1 MKIAVFGSSGR
12 MGMEV
17 CRAVS
22 AEPGL
27 ELVAGIDVGDSREAA
42 LGADVAVDF
51 THPDSVLDNISW
63 CVEHGIGVVVGTTG
77 FTPER
82 LDLVRGML
90 GEDPGVGV
98 MIAPNFA
105 IGAVLM
111 MHFSQVAAPYF
122 ESVEIIEAHHAGK
135 ADAPSGTAANTARLV
150 AEARELAGAA
160 AIPDATTHEVDGAR
174 GAMISG
180 VRVHSVRLPGLIAQ
194 QEVRLASSGETLTI
208 VNDARSRSCYMPGVL
223 RGIQWVG
230 SHPGLTV
237 GLEPVLGIV
246 GNQVT
251 S

>member
-22 AEPGL
+22 NESDL
-27 ELVAGIDVGDSREAA
+27 ELVAGIDVGDSRDAA

-63 CVEHGIGVVVGTTG
+63 CVEHGIGAVVGTTG

-82 LDLVRGML
+82 LEQVRGML
-90 GEDPGVGV
+90 GADPAVGV

-111 MHFSQVAAPYF
+111 MYFAKVAAPYF
-122 ESVEIIEAHHAGK
+122 EAAEIIEAHHTGK
-135 ADAPSGTAANTARLV
+135 ADAPSGTAANTARMV
-150 AEARELAGAA
+150 AEAREHAGAPA
-160 AIPDATTHEVDGAR
+160 MPDATTHQMDGAR
-174 GAMISG
+174 GAEIDG
-180 VRVHSVRLPGLIAQ
+180 VHVHSVRLPGLIAQ

-208 VNDARSRSCYMPGVL
+208 LNDARSRSCYMPGVL
-223 RGIQWVG
+223 RGIRWVG
-230 SHPGLTV
+230 THPGLTV
-237 GLEPVLGIV
+237 GLEPVLGI
-246 GNQVT
+246 
-251 S
+251 

>member
-17 CRAVS
+17 CRAV
-22 AEPGL
+22 AGDPDL
-27 ELVAGIDVGDSREAA
+27 DLVAGIDVGDSRDAA

-63 CVEHGIGVVVGTTG
+63 CVQHGISVVVGTTG
-77 FTPER
+77 FTEDR

-90 GEDPGVGV
+90 GDDPAVGV

-111 MHFSQVAAPYF
+111 MYFSKVAAPYF
-122 ESVEIIEAHHAGK
+122 ESVEIIEAHHSGK
-135 ADAPSGTAANTARLV
+135 ADAPSGTAANTARMV
-150 AEARELAGAA
+150 AEAREQAGAGSM
-160 AIPDATTHEVDGAR
+160 PDATTHQVDGAR
-174 GAMISG
+174 GAQIAD
-180 VRVHSVRLPGLIAQ
+180 VHVHSVRLPGLIAQ

-223 RGIQWVG
+223 RGIRWVKA
-230 SHPGLTV
+230 HPGLTV
-237 GLEPVLGIV
+237 GLETVLGI
-246 GNQVT
+246 
-251 S
+251 